1 MKKIL
6 IAAAAAAALVA
17 ATAPG
22 ASAGSGCTAKYGQC
36 SHGGWGGGV
45 RAR

>member
-6 IAAAAAAALVA
+6 IAAAIAAALSGAA
-17 ATAPG
+17 ATA
-22 ASAGSGCTAKYGQC
+22 AEAGSGCTAKYGQC